1 MIQVVNRRTYRGVSV
16 YIGRPTILGNPFV
29 IGKDGTREEV
39 LQKYRRGLWR
49 AMQSGNERVMAE
61 LKRLATI
68 ASESDLILSCWCAP
82 EPCHGEIIR
91 AAIEYLRGQ
100 AEASIVSPK

>member
-1 MIQVVNRRTYRGVSV
+1 MIQVVNRRTYHGASV
-16 YIGRPTILGNPFV
+16 YIGRPTALGNPFV
-29 IGKDGTREEV
+29 IGKDGTRDEV
-39 LQKYRRGLWR
+39 LKKYRRGLWR

-61 LKRLATI
+61 LKRLATM

-100 AEASIVSPK
+100 AEATITLSK

>member
-1 MIQVVNRRTYRGVSV
+1 MIQVVNRRTDRGVSV

-39 LQKYRRGLWR
+39 LQKYRRWLWGEI
-49 AMQSGNERVMAE
+49 QSGNERVMAE
-61 LKRLATI
+61 LKRLATM

-91 AAIEYLRGQ
+91 SAIEYLRGQ
-100 AEASIVSPK
+100 AEPTIVSPK